1 MGHLRPRLAASGQG
15 PAVRI
20 AMRVVERSSRGTHAA
35 THLSLPPES
44 RMSDSG
50 HTRSLSACS
59 PILALLL
66 DERHS

>member
-44 RMSDSG
+44 RMSDQWS
-50 HTRSLSACS
+50 HA
-59 PILALLL
+59 
-66 DERHS
+66 